1 MKKCWDSDPLK
12 RPTID
17 ELTSN
22 WFYSGIPLND
32 PVDSAD
38 LIEIINQAEK
48 MRLELIRSK
57 KLGPESIEK
66 THPKA
71 VFTSRALSSFVSKPL
86 TLNFSSRNSFNL
98 KQEYITKEYVFD
110 INNIESSST
119 NNISS
124 VQNSFNSRRQNA
136 FNSLE
141 YITKEY
147 EFDINNI
154 KSSST
159 SNISSV
165 QSSFNSRRQN
175 SYISKPFSKL
185 VTTITANSSRKH
197 NIEELNIETQN
208 NRKHTKTDNSD

>member
-1 MKKCWDSDPLK
+1 
-12 RPTID
+12 
-17 ELTSN
+17 
-22 WFYSGIPLND
+22 
-32 PVDSAD
+32 
-38 LIEIINQAEK
+38 

-98 KQEYITKEYVFD
+98 KQEYITKEY
-110 INNIESSST
+110 
-119 NNISS
+119 
-124 VQNSFNSRRQNA
+124 
-136 FNSLE
+136 
-141 YITKEY
+141 

-154 KSSST
+154 K
-159 SNISSV
+159 SSV

>member
-1 MKKCWDSDPLK
+1 
-12 RPTID
+12 
-17 ELTSN
+17 
-22 WFYSGIPLND
+22 
-32 PVDSAD
+32 
-38 LIEIINQAEK
+38 

-98 KQEYITKEYVFD
+98 KQ
-110 INNIESSST
+110 
-119 NNISS
+119 
-124 VQNSFNSRRQNA
+124 
-136 FNSLE
+136 E